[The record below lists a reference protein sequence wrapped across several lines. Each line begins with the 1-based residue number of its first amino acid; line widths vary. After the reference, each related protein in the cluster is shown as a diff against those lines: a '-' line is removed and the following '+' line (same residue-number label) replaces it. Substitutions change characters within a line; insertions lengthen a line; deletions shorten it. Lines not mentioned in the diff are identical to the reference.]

1 MKDDTEQNLSGRGGW
16 PPPSPH
22 PPYQGALRRRFRC
35 PSDDHDHDDGGGDD
49 DHDGGDDHDYYGNDI
64 VKVRGFIPS
73 LARQLLTG
81 LATLLTA
88 GLPLLFFRYPSF
100 LLEHHAP

>member
-1 MKDDTEQNLSGRGGW
+1 MIMIVVMMIMMVVMII
-16 PPPSPH
+16 
-22 PPYQGALRRRFRC
+22 
-35 PSDDHDHDDGGGDD
+35 
-49 DHDGGDDHDYYGNDI
+49 HDYYGNDI